1 MGPEQGTRARR
12 VGEAIREEIAL
23 LLSADVK
30 DPGVAGAVVTRVEM
44 ASDLHCAHAMVRLL
58 EGGADMKRRAALIKA
73 LGRASG
79 MMRRVLT
86 QRLGLRFAPELRFSY
101 DDGLDNTT
109 RVEEI
114 LAEIDADRV
123 RSAKQ

>member
-12 VGEAIREEIAL
+12 VAEAVREELAL

-30 DPGVAGAVVTRVEM
+30 DPGAAGAVVTRVEM
-44 ASDLHCAHAMVRLL
+44 ANDLHCAHVMVRLL
-58 EGGADMKRRAALIKA
+58 DGGADPKRRALLVKA

-86 QRLGLRFAPELRFSY
+86 QRLGLRLAPELAFSY

-109 RVEEI
+109 RIEEI
-114 LAEIDADRV
+114 LAEIHAERTG
-123 RSAKQ
+123 SAKR

>member
-12 VGEAIREEIAL
+12 VGEAVREELAL

-30 DPGVAGAVVTRVEM
+30 DPGAAGAVVTRVEM
-44 ASDLHCAHAMVRLL
+44 ASDLRCARVLVRLL
-58 EGGADMKRRAALIKA
+58 DGGADPKRRALLIKA

-86 QRLGLRFAPELRFSY
+86 QRLGLRFAPDLAFSY

-109 RVEEI
+109 RIEEI
-114 LAEIDADRV
+114 LAEIDAERAG
-123 RSAKQ
+123 SAKR